1 MASDGTAVRGRG
13 RPPKV
18 VLDAR
23 IIVDA
28 ALALCDEQGA
38 EALTVRKL
46 AARLGVDPSSLYR
59 HVADKDELHLLLADR
74 LFEEILETFAPTP
87 GDWRRTL
94 RDLAVGSRETALRHP
109 AAAVVA
115 TYRTTRRPAEM
126 RIVEHILTAFAE
138 AGCDPGQSA
147 LLHRVYG
154 DFTLAWSGM
163 DAAFATLDPAAQAGD
178 EAAWTREYVAAD
190 PSRYPSIARSSAHMS
205 AMTGERVFR
214 AALEVLLDG
223 LEARIGRGG
232 SPHTD

>member
-28 ALALCDEQGA
+28 ALALCDEHGA

-46 AARLGVDPSSLYR
+46 AARLGVDPSALYR
-59 HVADKDELHLLLADR
+59 HVEDKDELHLLLADR
-74 LFEEILETFAPTP
+74 LFEEVLEAFSPTP
-87 GDWRRTL
+87 GDWRTTL
-94 RDLAVGSRETALRHP
+94 RDLALSTRETALRHP
-109 AAAVVA
+109 AAAVLA

-126 RIVEHILTAFAE
+126 RIVEHILTALAD
-138 AGCDPGQSA
+138 AGCDPAQSA

-178 EAAWTREYVAAD
+178 EAAWNREYVAAD
-190 PSRYPSIARSSAHMS
+190 PARYPSIARSSAHM
-205 AMTGERVFR
+205 ATMTGERVFR

-223 LEARIGRGG
+223 LGARIGRGG
-232 SPHTD
+232 GTPRG